1 MFIFVKGF
9 FTMTARRE
17 RRASP
22 ELMRPGSTESRPTG
36 ISKAFASRPRLDGQ
50 GSQFGLSGGCS
61 GVGSWQ
67 EDGILMSTAIEEPKQ
82 KTGTQLDQLEQLK
95 RFTKVVADT
104 ADFESMKAFKPQD
117 ATTNPSLV
125 PAATQKQ
132 NYAQLLE
139 QVVRDRKNSGLTG
152 AKQIEDIVDHLLVE
166 FGTDILQIV
175 PGRV

>member
-1 MFIFVKGF
+1 
-9 FTMTARRE
+9 
-17 RRASP
+17 
-22 ELMRPGSTESRPTG
+22 MRSGSTESRPTG
-36 ISKAFASRPRLDGQ
+36 DFESFCQQAAGRRT

-104 ADFESMKAFKPQD
+104 ADFDSMKAFKPQD

-125 PAATQKQ
+125 
-132 NYAQLLE
+132 
-139 QVVRDRKNSGLTG
+139 
-152 AKQIEDIVDHLLVE
+152 
-166 FGTDILQIV
+166 
-175 PGRV
+175 